1 MGEREGVGEGEGER
15 VEETWVREIG
25 RASGG
30 DVRGSGRGRASG
42 GDVGERGGVGEGE

>member
-1 MGEREGVGEGEGER
+1 MGERGGVGEGEGEGM
-15 VEETWVREIG
+15 EETWVRERG

-42 GDVGERGGVGEGE
+42 GYVGREGE